1 VRSRWS
7 AEALL
12 TLLAVA
18 SMEGAWL
25 TLVYVG
31 LQWATHQTSLPLN
44 VLHFALAVAL
54 GMFVAR
60 SMKDTTPTRF
70 ALVLGLTALVAA
82 VVGAIISGTSAPD
95 AGAYVR
101 AFALSPATWLLGL
114 AVIRGAVQADPQS
127 GYGTEQVFS
136 LGIPGLLIYWI
147 LASLSG
153 LTHDAGY
160 TTAAFTAT
168 LTFVTAGLLA
178 LGLSRLDD
186 LQVESLDRAARSRW
200 LVLLVTVIG
209 AVLVIGVP
217 LAALLGVPVS
227 SAVAGV
233 LGPLAPL
240 VIALFGILAIPVFA
254 LLDLVNA
261 LLGPPHESALPTL
274 APPSGAG
281 SAPPPLI
288 DPNSIA
294 PIDLTWLL
302 IVALLVGFFVL
313 VRVLAILLRQ
323 PALNTAAND
332 VDEIR
337 VSEEFRLPPL
347 PRLPRLRLRARRP
360 EPQTATQAYE
370 LALASVDGGPLGRR
384 ADETP
389 REHARRIAT
398 DGSGG
403 RDLAWLAT
411 DYQLDQF
418 ATRSITPAET
428 RRAVGRWRRIVR
440 AAKRS

>member
-1 VRSRWS
+1 MRSRWS
-7 AEALL
+7 AEGLL

-25 TLVYVG
+25 TLVYIG
-31 LQWATHQTSLPLN
+31 LAWATHLTALPLN
-44 VLHFALAVAL
+44 VLHFALAVLL

-60 SMKDTTPTRF
+60 TWRDLSRTRF
-70 ALVLGLTALVAA
+70 ALLLSATAVFAALVGAF
-82 VVGAIISGTSAPD
+82 VGGMSAPD
-95 AGAYVR
+95 TGAYIR
-101 AFALSPATWLLGL
+101 ALTLSPASWLLGFG
-114 AVIRGAVQADPQS
+114 VVRGAVQAHPQG

-168 LTFVTAGLLA
+168 LTFVTGGLLA

-186 LQVESLDRAARSRW
+186 LQVEAVDRAARRRW
-200 LVLLVTVIG
+200 LVLLVTVVA

-240 VIALFGILAIPVFA
+240 VVGLFSILAIPIFA
-254 LLDLVNA
+254 LVD
-261 LLGPPHESALPTL
+261 LLGSLLGSPRGGGLPSI
-274 APPSGAG
+274 APPSAAG

-288 DPNSIA
+288 QPGSVA
-294 PIDLTWLL
+294 PPELTWLL
-302 IVALLVGFFVL
+302 IVVLAVGFFVL
-313 VRVLAILLRQ
+313 VRVLSLLLRQ
-323 PALNTAAND
+323 PALKAATENA
-332 VDEIR
+332 DEVR
-337 VSEEFRLPPL
+337 MSEEFKLPPL
-347 PRLPRLRLRARRP
+347 PRMPRLRLPARRP
-360 EPQTATQAYE
+360 EPQTASEAYE
-370 LALASVDGGPLGRR
+370 LALASVAGGPLGRR

-389 REHARRIAT
+389 REHAQRVAI
-398 DGSGG
+398 GESG
-403 RDLAWLAT
+403 RDLARLAA
-411 DYQLDQF
+411 DYQLDRF
-418 ATRSITPAET
+418 AEQRVTAAET
-428 RRAVGRWRRIVR
+428 RRALARWERIVH
-440 AAKRS
+440 AAKRP